1 MFKVLLKFYYDDP
14 RRHGTAN
21 NYTISRHNSRLAAR
35 ATVFRQ
41 NGHGAGAGARGSDM
55 EMGDLKAA
63 DRYK

>member
-1 MFKVLLKFYYDDP
+1 MKHKPNNHYSNS

-41 NGHGAGAGARGSDM
+41 NGHGVRGSHMEM
-55 EMGDLKAA
+55 EMGALNNA
-63 DRYK
+63 DR

>member
-1 MFKVLLKFYYDDP
+1 MKHKLNNHYDNP

-41 NGHGAGAGARGSDM
+41 NGHVTGAGVRGSDM
-55 EMGDLKAA
+55 EMEMGALNNA
-63 DRYK
+63 DR